1 MFVYNY
7 VHVGVILGNPNA
19 EHVVISDT
27 LVRQKD
33 ITAVEALSKELTKF
47 VLCLLDVFFQN
58 LNWQNH

>member
-27 LVRQKD
+27 KLRCT
-33 ITAVEALSKELTKF
+33 INGTGMGGGG
-47 VLCLLDVFFQN
+47 
-58 LNWQNH
+58 